1 MRKLICASIGIII
14 VVGVAGGFTQ
24 ATKPQAQETQT
35 EKQPARSDPA
45 PLRGFMRLKLQAS
58 NHILE
63 GLVVDDMKKVTTG
76 ARMLLEMSVEEH
88 WRASNDMLYL
98 QHSREFRDSVKKL
111 QKKAKDHSLDGVA
124 LAWMDV
130 TLNCI
135 ECHEWVRNTLIAD
148 IDVDLRPFQPES
160 ATR

>member
-1 MRKLICASIGIII
+1 METS
-14 VVGVAGGFTQ
+14 
-24 ATKPQAQETQT
+24 KPLAQETQPDASQVT
-35 EKQPARSDPA
+35 KSAPA
-45 PLRGFMRLKLQAS
+45 PLQGFMRLKLRAS

-63 GLVVDDMKKVTTG
+63 GLVVDDMKKVNTG

-98 QHSREFRDSVKKL
+98 QHSRTFRDSVKKL

-148 IDVDLRPFQPES
+148 INVDLSPISPES
-160 ATR
+160 PDR